1 MKNELLILIEK
12 TMNRV
17 SESNV
22 DDNFKYN
29 LNLYLELIEF
39 SVGKK
44 HFFSTVS
51 LIRCYRNIIY
61 SLIREMHFMPIYG
74 KVRIALKDWKAIQD
88 FNLQCINYTNEH
100 GKDEEKDL
108 YNKLVI
114 LLENDE
120 IQCNSKNIEKKA
132 NFANLA
138 WVIYYGT
145 PVYFHNEKLDD
156 INLDNFKLK
165 TFELKIL
172 KKVNEHVSKYI
183 DKLID
188 PSSKE
193 RLIKA
198 NLICNNGIHKNN
210 FDSEDFKQFEYDENS
225 IGRQDYNEILADL
238 INVYNNIL
246 FTFLKKKNV

>member
-12 TMNRV
+12 TMNRI
-17 SESNV
+17 SESNIYH
-22 DDNFKYN
+22 NFKYN

-61 SLIREMHFMPIYG
+61 SFIREMHFMSIYA
-74 KVRIALKDWKAIQD
+74 KVRTTLKIWKEHSDWTDLSNFVDEQNKKRLDDWYIELMTSFNDVGIQ
-88 FNLQCINYTNEH
+88 ITP
-100 GKDEEKDL
+100 
-108 YNKLVI
+108 
-114 LLENDE
+114 
-120 IQCNSKNIEKKA
+120 KNIEEKA
-132 NFANLA
+132 DFANSA
-138 WVIYYGT
+138 WVIYYRI

-165 TFELKIL
+165 TCESSIL
-172 KKVNEHVSKYI
+172 KNVDKYVFKYI
-183 DKLID
+183 NKLID

-225 IGRQDYNEILADL
+225 IGKQDYNEILTDL

-246 FTFLKKKNV
+246 FTFLKKKNI